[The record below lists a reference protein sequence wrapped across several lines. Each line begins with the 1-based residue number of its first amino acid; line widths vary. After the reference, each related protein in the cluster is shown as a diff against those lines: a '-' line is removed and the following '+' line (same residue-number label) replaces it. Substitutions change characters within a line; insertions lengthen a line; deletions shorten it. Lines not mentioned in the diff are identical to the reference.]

1 LGECAIADDGE
12 EGAPEQDSK
21 LSPGVNVKIVGVGDF
36 QHVLARKMAIFDTF
50 WREKRRFFNSFWREK
65 WRFFNTLWREKM
77 ATFQHILAP
86 KWRFSTR
93 FGAKNGVFW
102 KPIHTT

>member
-36 QHVLARKMAIFDTF
+36 QHVLARKMAIF
-50 WREKRRFFNSFWREK
+50 
-65 WRFFNTLWREKM
+65 
-77 ATFQHILAP
+77 QHALA
-86 KWRFSTR
+86 
-93 FGAKNGVFW
+93 
-102 KPIHTT
+102 